1 MIETGPLT
9 TARPLAQH
17 SARLAARALAPE
29 ELVGA
34 LAEAAARLEKAL
46 AEGLRPLLS
55 GELAVVTC
63 GKVEKAAAPRLH
75 KMIDAVAVNL
85 QGGSPQGGIASPLTE
100 TAYGDRTWYA
110 ERTIASS
117 DGIWSLKIKPLKSIK
132 LTDANSAEVVINLK
146 NRP

>member
-1 MIETGPLT
+1 MSKDLT
-9 TARPLAQH
+9 EALRVLTEQANGGAQQPAAM
-17 SARLAARALAPE
+17 SDRGAAARATGSAL
-29 ELVGA
+29 LGGA
-34 LAEAAARLEKAL
+34 
-46 AEGLRPLLS
+46 S
-55 GELAVVTC
+55 
-63 GKVEKAAAPRLH
+63 
-75 KMIDAVAVNL
+75 